1 MLKNGQTYFKNLES
15 RHENEKIIQDVNNR
29 QVMFSGTFSVFLG
42 NVLKNKKDNFTENE
56 RGIYID
62 SLLPFGIIEFNLMK
76 P

>member
-1 MLKNGQTYFKNLES
+1 
-15 RHENEKIIQDVNNR
+15 
-29 QVMFSGTFSVFLG
+29 MFSGTFSVFLG

-62 SLLPFGIIEFNLMK
+62 PLLASGIIEFNLMK